1 MSSEQSLIS
10 LWVSYISMSVLYLYE
25 YEHAYEYE

>member
-25 YEHAYEYE
+25 YEHEYEYE